1 MKNGQLDRS
10 KLDPKKLIN
19 GNEVASWYREKIRE
33 EAEDI
38 SSRIVPGLA
47 VVLVGNRP
55 DSATYV
61 MAKSKFAQQC
71 GFRVIDTHLDD
82 DATEE
87 EVMNAIDDLNQN
99 PHVHGILVQL
109 PLPSHINEQRCLK
122 RIAIQKDVDGFSGY
136 NIGNLTLKG
145 GDPLAHPCTPAGV
158 LRLLKYYKLAMSGK
172 KCVILGR
179 SNIVGTPL
187 ALLMLH
193 ADATVT
199 ICHSKTKDIEA
210 ECLGADIVV
219 AALGKANYLKGH
231 MIKEGAVVID
241 VGINVVKDATKKSG
255 TRLVGDVEFDTCYPK
270 ASMIT
275 PVPGGELLLSY
286 ECLWVR

>member
-1 MKNGQLDRS
+1 VRAFAAKAKGKKNGDDVLDRS

-19 GNEVASWYREKIRE
+19 GNEVAQWYREKIRE

-47 VVLVGNRP
+47 VVLVGSRP

-71 GFRVIDTHLDD
+71 GFRVIDTALDES
-82 DATEE
+82 ATEE
-87 EVMNAIDDLNQN
+87 EIMNAIDDLNQN
-99 PHVHGILVQL
+99 PQVHGILVQL

-158 LRLLKYYKLAMSGK
+158 LRLMKYYKLPMSGK

-210 ECLGADIVV
+210 ECL
-219 AALGKANYLKGH
+219 
-231 MIKEGAVVID
+231 
-241 VGINVVKDATKKSG
+241 S
-255 TRLVGDVEFDTCYPK
+255 
-270 ASMIT
+270 
-275 PVPGGELLLSY
+275 
-286 ECLWVR
+286 

>member
-1 MKNGQLDRS
+1 
-10 KLDPKKLIN
+10 
-19 GNEVASWYREKIRE
+19 
-33 EAEDI
+33 
-38 SSRIVPGLA
+38 
-47 VVLVGNRP
+47 
-55 DSATYV
+55 
-61 MAKSKFAQQC
+61 
-71 GFRVIDTHLDD
+71 
-82 DATEE
+82 
-87 EVMNAIDDLNQN
+87 
-99 PHVHGILVQL
+99 
-109 PLPSHINEQRCLK
+109 
-122 RIAIQKDVDGFSGY
+122 VDGFSGY

-158 LRLLKYYKLAMSGK
+158 LRLLKYYKLPMSGK

-210 ECLGADIVV
+210 ECRSADIVV
-219 AALGKANYLKGH
+219 AAIGKANYLKGH

-241 VGINVVKDATKKSG
+241 VGINVVKDVTKKSG
-255 TRLVGDVEFDTCYPK
+255 TRLVGDVEFDSCYPK

-275 PVPGGELLLSY
+275 PVPGGVGPMTIAMLLRNTLNLAKRQLILMQEEELTRMTKTKKSMKDDHFL
-286 ECLWVR
+286 VRTKSGRPKYGK